1 MKDKITPAHLGRP
14 AFVYIRQSTQ
24 FQVRHNLESQRRQY
38 GLAERAKELGWR
50 DVEVVDEDLGCS
62 GSGSVARKGFER
74 LVAAV
79 SLGKVGAVLSL
90 EASRLARNNRDWH
103 QLVDLC
109 ALAATLIIDQDGIYE
124 PRLLNDRLLLGLK
137 GTMSEFELGLFRQRA
152 WEAIKGKAQRGELYS
167 KVSVGFVR
175 SAGNRCEKDPDL
187 RIQQAVEAVFK
198 KFEELGSARQVLF
211 WFRHESVS
219 LPAVV
224 YGPAG
229 RSIQWRPPTYTTIN
243 KLLKNPIYA
252 GAYAYGRTATET
264 RMVDGH
270 ARKHDQAVQKPEDWM
285 VLIREHHEG
294 YISWQRYEQNQ
305 ARLKDNENMKGLMGA
320 KGAARAGRNLLAGL
334 LRCAA
339 CGRKFQMRY
348 SGRHGNA
355 SYECRTAVNEGGPGC
370 GYLGA
375 RNIDAAVEEEL
386 LRVVQ
391 PAAVEAALRAEQ
403 ELRADRDEK
412 RRSKELALEQARYE
426 VQRAWR
432 QYEAVEPENRLV
444 ATELERRWN
453 AALGSAAALEK
464 ELAQTPPRDAK
475 VEEIEHARLNALSN
489 DLRSVWH
496 DERSDMSLKKRI
508 VRTLIEEVIVDAS
521 LPTSVGTGPLEAVIH
536 WVGGQHSVVKVARNS
551 SGHHRFATDKDTV
564 ELVRELAEAMPDKE
578 IARTLNRLGRK
589 TSHGHAWKE
598 SRVETIRRN
607 YDIKA
612 CSAKDRKEK
621 GLLNMQEAAQH
632 LGVSPMSVMRLIRE
646 GILAARQAV
655 PGAPR
660 LIEEKDLDRPEVRN
674 ATTQIKERGRIPL
687 PENPNQKIFDFQ

>member
-1 MKDKITPAHLGRP
+1 MKDKITSAHLGRP
-14 AFVYIRQSTQ
+14 AFVYVRQSTQ

-38 GLAERAKELGWR
+38 ALAERARELGWR
-50 DVEVVDEDLGCS
+50 DVEIIDEDMGCS

-109 ALAATLIIDQDGIYE
+109 ALAATLLIDQDGIYD

-152 WEAIKGKAQRGELYS
+152 WEAIKGKASRGELYS
-167 KVSVGFVR
+167 RVAVGFAR
-175 SAGNRCEKDPDL
+175 PSGDRCEKDPDL
-187 RIQQAVEAVFK
+187 RIQQGVETVFR
-198 KFEELGSARQVLF
+198 KFDELGSARQVLF
-211 WFRHESVS
+211 WFRHENVS
-219 LPAVV
+219 LPRVE

-229 RSIQWRPPTYTTIN
+229 RRVQWRPPTYTSIRN
-243 KLLKNPIYA
+243 FLKNPVYA
-252 GAYAYGRTATET
+252 GAYVYGRTATKT
-264 RMVDGH
+264 RVVDGH
-270 ARKHDQAVQKPEDWM
+270 ARKHDGAVQKPEDWM

-320 KGAARAGRNLLAGL
+320 RGAARTGRNLLAGL
-334 LRCAA
+334 LRCGR
-339 CGRKFQMRY
+339 CGRKFHMIY
-348 SGRHGNA
+348 SGRQGNA
-355 SYECRTAVNEGGPGC
+355 AYVCRGATKEGGLGC
-370 GYLGA
+370 AYLGA
-375 RNIDAAVEEEL
+375 RNIDAAVEEML
-386 LRVVQ
+386 LEVVQ
-391 PAAVEAALRAEQ
+391 PAAVEAAARAEV
-403 ELRADRDEK
+403 ELRADRDER
-412 RRSKELALEQARYE
+412 RRSKELALEQVRYE
-426 VQRAWR
+426 VERAWR

-453 AALGSAAALEK
+453 AALEKVGALEK
-464 ELAQTPPRDAK
+464 ELAQTPPRDEK
-475 VEEIEHARLNALSN
+475 VAEIERGRLNALAD

-521 LPTSVGTGPLEAVIH
+521 KGAGPLGAVIH
-536 WVGGQHSVVKVARNS
+536 WMGGQHSEVKVARNPP
-551 SGHHRFATDKDTV
+551 GYHRFVTDKDTV

-589 TSHGHAWKE
+589 TSPGHAWKE
-598 SRVETIRRN
+598 SRVETVRRN

-612 CSAKDRKEK
+612 CGPKDRKEK

-655 PGAPR
+655 PYAPR
-660 LIEEKDLDRPEVRN
+660 LIEEKNLEEPAVRR
-674 ATTQIKERGRIPL
+674 AVEGIKKRGRIPL
-687 PENPNQKIFDFQ
+687 PENPNQKVLDFQ